1 MQPEIDLGPL
11 TLQTFGLCFA
21 LAFLACG
28 VLIARRM
35 VELSKPVDWA
45 YEAVFAAFAGG
56 VIGARI
62 DYLIQNWSTVSDDL
76 VGSIF
81 SGTGLVFFGGL
92 IGGIIGVVLWAR
104 WRGYLTLQLWD
115 MAGVAVALGY
125 TIGRL
130 GCQIS
135 GDGDYGV
142 PTDVPWAHAYPEGTV
157 PTTEQVHP
165 TPVYESL
172 VMGLVTLVLWRLRD
186 RVRPGGLFALYLVLG
201 GSERFLIELI
211 RRNESVV
218 AGLTVAQLLSLVMVA
233 AGGAWIA
240 RRGLLRPAP
249 V

>member
-28 VLIARRM
+28 VLIGRRM

-62 DYLIQNWSTVSDDL
+62 DYLIQNWSTVSGDL

-92 IGGIIGVVLWAR
+92 IGGIFGVVLWAR
-104 WRGYLTLQLWD
+104 WRGFLTLQLWD
-115 MAGVAVALGY
+115 MSGAAVALGY
-125 TIGRL
+125 TIGRI

-142 PTDVPWAHAYPEGTV
+142 PTDLPWAIAYPDGTV
-157 PTTEQVHP
+157 PTTEEVHP
-165 TPVYESL
+165 TPVYETL

-201 GSERFLIELI
+201 GTERFLIELI
-211 RRNESVV
+211 RRNASVV

-240 RRGLLRPAP
+240 RRGLLRPAA